1 MVEVMIMVI
10 VIHNVGRL
18 EGYGNGNYH
27 AVCSLYGNGYGN
39 WYRWNSGQWHYL
51 KCNVMVM
58 YLSQDVSN

>member
-1 MVEVMIMVI
+1 MVEVMIMII

-18 EGYGNGNYH
+18 EGNGNGNFH

-51 KCNVMVM
+51 K
-58 YLSQDVSN
+58 